1 MYCPNC
7 GSNQSDD
14 LKFCKSCGVN
24 LLAIRRAVAEPEA
37 VERFDWNKT
46 WLAEMLMSGEES
58 VKRAAEI
65 ERLQGITPE
74 TKRRNEIKAGI
85 ITGSVG
91 AALMITLFVLM
102 NGIIAG
108 GRVSEAAA
116 EILSRIWIVG
126 VLPLFVGIALI
137 FNGIFVSKKG
147 QSLTAGHKTEG
158 GTTESPGASDPAF
171 IGPAQTNQLGAVP
184 FSVTDE
190 TTRHLEE
197 PISRKAKQSNS

>member
-7 GSNQSDD
+7 GSNQSDE
-14 LKFCKSCGVN
+14 LRFCKSCGVN
-24 LLAIRRAVAEPEA
+24 LLAVRRAVAEPEA
-37 VERFDWNKT
+37 VERFDWSKT

-65 ERLQGITPE
+65 ERMQGITPE
-74 TKRRNEIKAGI
+74 TKRKNEIKAGV

-108 GRVSEAAA
+108 GRVSDAAA

-126 VLPLFVGIALI
+126 VIPLFVGIALI
-137 FNGIFVSKKG
+137 INGMFVSRKG
-147 QSLTAGHKTEG
+147 ALTAGHKTED
-158 GTTESPGASDPAF
+158 GTSELPGASEPAF
-171 IGPAQTNQLGAVP
+171 IGPAETSQLRAVP

-190 TTRHLEE
+190 TTRHLT
-197 PISRKAKQSNS
+197 PAARKTADRDAE

>member
-14 LKFCKSCGVN
+14 LKFCKACGVN
-24 LLAIRRAVAEPEA
+24 LFAVRRAVAEPEA
-37 VERFDWNKT
+37 IERFDWSKT

-74 TKRRNEIKAGI
+74 VKRKNEIKAGI
-85 ITGSVG
+85 ITASVG
-91 AALMITLFVLM
+91 AALMITLLVLM

-108 GRVSEAAA
+108 GRVSDAAA

-126 VLPLFVGIALI
+126 VIPLFVGVALV
-137 FNGIFVSKKG
+137 FNGMFVSKKRE
-147 QSLTAGHKTEG
+147 LTAGHKTED
-158 GTTESPGASDPAF
+158 GTKELPDASGPAF
-171 IGPAQTNQLGAVP
+171 VGPADTSRLGAVP

-190 TTRHLEE
+190 TTRHLE
-197 PISRKAKQSNS
+197 RAAGKAADRDAE